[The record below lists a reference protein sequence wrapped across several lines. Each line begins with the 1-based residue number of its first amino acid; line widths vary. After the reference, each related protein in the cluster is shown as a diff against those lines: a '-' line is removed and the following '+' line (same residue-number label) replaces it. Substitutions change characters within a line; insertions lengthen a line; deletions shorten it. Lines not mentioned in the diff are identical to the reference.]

1 MILKLLKKFFTKF
14 LNINKLFKN
23 KSFFAT
29 LFAAILLGFVKI
41 FAWITIASKKVISI
55 FNIKKWFK
63 NKTILRRALFTLLI
77 LVIFRIA
84 ATITMPGVKLNSGNV
99 NTGSVSS
106 FLGLLNLLG
115 GGGIAKFSI
124 VALGISPYITASII
138 IQLLSTDAFPAVARL
153 AKGGTAG
160 RRKLNI
166 ITRWITIF
174 LAVPQAIALSATLVN
189 DSTGNFT
196 FTTVLGSGLVAKYAF
211 VTLIMI
217 AGSLFA
223 LFLGEQITDKGVGNG
238 TSLIIFS
245 GIAVNLPSHFE
256 TAYNYFIGSHTVKS
270 NYYGIMNFVGYL
282 LLFFVLLAFIAFT
295 YLAER
300 RIPIQQTGSGLN
312 LNEKKLAYLPMKF
325 NPAGVIPVIF
335 ASSILLIPLTVAQ
348 LLPTY
353 YSSREWILNNLTF
366 TAPVGLSIYL
376 VLIIVFTVFFSY
388 VQYNPDRIGENF
400 QKNGTF
406 IPGIKPGDQTI
417 KYITGVLIRIS
428 SIAAVYLAFVASLN
442 YLEQIGGWPY
452 QATFG
457 GTSTIIL
464 VTVTIET
471 LRQFRGRKTS
481 ANLTGIKRET
491 SSSSDVK
498 DLLW

>member
-1 MILKLLKKFFTKF
+1 MKVKKILRF
-14 LNINKLFKN
+14 
-23 KSFFAT
+23 
-29 LFAAILLGFVKI
+29 
-41 FAWITIASKKVISI
+41 
-55 FNIKKWFK
+55 FNIKKLLK
-63 NKTILRRALFTLLI
+63 NKTILRKTLITLI
-77 LVIFRIA
+77 FLVIFRIA
-84 ATITMPGVKLNSGNV
+84 ATITIPGVKLNNGNV
-99 NTGSVSS
+99 DTGSVSS

-115 GGGIAKFSI
+115 GGGISKFSL

-160 RRKLNI
+160 RKKLNV

-174 LAVPQAIALSATLVN
+174 LAIPQAIALSATLVN
-189 DSTGNFT
+189 DNTGSFT
-196 FTTVLGSGLVAKYAF
+196 FASILGSSMFLKYAF

-217 AGSLFA
+217 GGSLFT
-223 LFLGEQITDKGVGNG
+223 LFLAEQITDKGIGNG

-245 GIAVNLPSHFE
+245 GIIVNLPSHFQV
-256 TAYNYFIGSHTVKS
+256 AYNYFVSSNAIKR
-270 NYYGIMNFVGYL
+270 NYYGIMNYIGYIF
-282 LLFFVLLAFIAFT
+282 LFLCLIAFIAFA

-312 LNEKKLAYLPMKF
+312 LDKKKLAFLPMKF

-335 ASSILLIPLTVAQ
+335 ASSILLIPLTIAQ

-353 YSSREWILNNLTF
+353 FGSKLWIKDNLNF
-366 TAPVGLSIYL
+366 TAPIGLSIYL
-376 VLIIVFTVFFSY
+376 ILIIIFTIFFSY

-406 IPGIKPGDQTI
+406 IPGIKPGDETI

-428 SIAAVYLAFVASLN
+428 SIAAIYLASIASLN
-442 YLEQIGGWPY
+442 YIEQIAGWPY
-452 QATFG
+452 QGTFG

-471 LRQFRGRKTS
+471 LRQFRGRKTA
-481 ANLTGIKRET
+481 ANLAGIKKKT
-491 SSSSDVK
+491 ANSTDAK

>member
-1 MILKLLKKFFTKF
+1 MI
-14 LNINKLFKN
+14 
-23 KSFFAT
+23 
-29 LFAAILLGFVKI
+29 V
-41 FAWITIASKKVISI
+41 KKVMGV
-55 FNIKKWFK
+55 FNIKRLLK
-63 NKTILRRALFTLLI
+63 NKPMLRRTLITLI
-77 LVIFRIA
+77 ILLIFRIA
-84 ATITMPGVKLNSGNV
+84 ATITMPGVKLNVGNV

-138 IQLLSTDAFPAVARL
+138 IQLLSTEAFPAVARL

-174 LAVPQAIALSATLVN
+174 LAIPQAIALSATLVN
-189 DSTGNFT
+189 DHTGNFT
-196 FTTVLGSGLVAKYAF
+196 FTSILGTSLFSRYAF
-211 VTLIMI
+211 TTLIMI

-245 GIAVNLPSHFE
+245 GIVVNLPSHFE
-256 TAYNYFIGSHTVKS
+256 IAYNYFIGSNTIKTA
-270 NYYGIMNFVGYL
+270 YYGILNFVGYL
-282 LLFFVLLAFIAFT
+282 LLFLAIIAFIAYT

-312 LNEKKLAYLPMKF
+312 LDEKKLAFLPMKF

-335 ASSILLIPLTVAQ
+335 ASSILLIPLTIAQ
-348 LLPTY
+348 LLPSY
-353 YSSREWILNNLTF
+353 FVSKKWIIDHLTF
-366 TAPVGLSIYL
+366 TAPIGLSVYL
-376 VLIIVFTVFFSY
+376 VLIALFTVFFSY
-388 VQYNPDRIGENF
+388 VQYNPDKIGENF

-406 IPGIKPGDQTI
+406 IPGIKPGDETI
-417 KYITGVLIRIS
+417 KYITSVLIRIS
-428 SIAAVYLAFVASLN
+428 SIAAIYLAFIASLN
-442 YLEQIGGWPY
+442 YIEQIGGWPY
-452 QATFG
+452 QGTFG

-471 LRQFRGRKTS
+471 LRQFKGRKTS
-481 ANLTGIKRET
+481 SNLTGIKRKT
-491 SSSSDVK
+491 TASSDVK